1 MKKVTSLQGLQVE
14 GENARE
20 NGKYVPLSP
29 ESGILLKQVKRSAGR
44 CTPLWH
50 RCLFVHIEML
60 LSSIFMKHKTRKY
73 N

>member
-29 ESGILLKQVKRSAGR
+29 ESGILLK
-44 CTPLWH
+44 
-50 RCLFVHIEML
+50 L
-60 LSSIFMKHKTRKY
+60 LIAKIKVR
-73 N
+73 